1 VRVLRAVRPSP
12 ATVIATIALLVA
24 LAGTGYAATSL
35 PANSVGPK
43 QLQSNAVT
51 SSKVKNFSLLKSDFA
66 PNQIPKGARG
76 PVGPPGT
83 PGAPG
88 SRGPTGPQGPAAA
101 SGSSLWAVVNP
112 TGSLAR
118 ASGVVSVSHTAT
130 GNYRVQF
137 NKNISACA
145 WLATIGSATTITT
158 FGFIETELQTGTTD
172 TVHVETRDPANS
184 NTPVERGF
192 HLAVFC

>member
-1 VRVLRAVRPSP
+1 VLRALRPRP
-12 ATVIATIALLVA
+12 ATIIATIALLVA

-35 PANSVGPK
+35 PANSVGPR
-43 QLQSNAVT
+43 QLQSNSVT

-66 PNQIPKGARG
+66 PNQIPAGARG

-88 SRGPTGPQGPAAA
+88 SRGPTGPQGPAGA
-101 SGSSLWAVVNP
+101 SGSSLWAVINP
-112 TGSLAR
+112 TGTLAR
-118 ASGVVSVSHTAT
+118 GSGVVSVAHVAT

-172 TVHVETRDPANS
+172 TVHVEVRDPGSSTLAAD
-184 NTPVERGF
+184 RGF
-192 HLAVFC
+192 HLAVFF